1 MRESQ
6 TVSMIRPWRCSS
18 ALVRPH
24 IRTGRG
30 ARRSGFCC
38 RLPAV
43 ELPCGPCRPGA
54 ISDVRRLFPAELCA
68 VDIVGR
74 LAVRSSAGI
83 GRRAALAE
91 EVLAAVDGGR
101 ALQRALAAGG
111 LGTPPSRRPRLPV
124 VAMEPEQAAG
134 GADPEEDGLCVR
146 E

>member
-1 MRESQ
+1 M
-6 TVSMIRPWRCSS
+6 
-18 ALVRPH
+18 LL
-24 IRTGRG
+24 RTGAPAHPHG
-30 ARRSGFCC
+30 ARRSPK
-38 RLPAV
+38 RLLLPAS
-43 ELPCGPCRPGA
+43 G
-54 ISDVRRLFPAELCA
+54 RRAPLWTVSAWGHFGCAAAELCA